1 MVRAVAPDDIKRAV
15 KRNYFALWLIVFGLK
30 PYNRINHLR

>member
-1 MVRAVAPDDIKRAV
+1 MARAVAPDVIKRAV
-15 KRNYFALWLIVFGLK
+15 KRNYFALRLFVFGIK